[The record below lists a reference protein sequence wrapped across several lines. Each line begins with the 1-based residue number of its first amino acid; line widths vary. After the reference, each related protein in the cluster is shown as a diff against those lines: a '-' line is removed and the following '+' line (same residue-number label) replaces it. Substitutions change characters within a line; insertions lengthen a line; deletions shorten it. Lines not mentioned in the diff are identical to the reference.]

1 MTTGLRPRSR
11 TRSQLALT
19 DVAKRYGDQVVLD
32 RLSLAISPGERVGV
46 IGDNGSGKSTLLR
59 LLAGVERPDN
69 GEVVVR
75 APGGVGYLPQT
86 LDTVSG
92 GLPAGTVQ
100 DAVDAALADLRDL
113 ERRLRRA
120 EAGLGSATR
129 EELAAYGD
137 LLTEFEARGGYD
149 ADARVDAGLHGL
161 GLPGLDRARPLRTLS
176 GGERSRLALAGVL
189 AAAPELLLL
198 DEPTNDLDDQAVAW
212 LEERL
217 RSHHGTVVAVT
228 HDRAF
233 LAGVTGTVLE
243 VDHVTHGVDR
253 YGNGYDGFLAAKAA
267 ARARWIREYEEW
279 KLDTARQRRLVEN
292 NARHLDGIPRRMA
305 KAAFGHG
312 AFRLRGADHGARSR
326 IRVAK
331 ERLRRLADDPVPP
344 PPVPLRM
351 TAEFSSGPELPDATA
366 SPGATP
372 SETGAPEAAAPAA
385 PTAVGA
391 ADAAHAPP
399 LAVLDGVRVDHRL
412 DVPALAVA
420 PGERILVTGPNGAGK
435 TTLLRVL
442 AGELAPTSGTVSAP
456 ARIGYLRQDD
466 TVAPSGRT
474 VLQAY
479 AEGRPGPAEDLRE
492 ELGSLGLFR
501 PAELDRTVAELS
513 VGQRRRIEVARL
525 TSGVHDLLLLDEP
538 TNHLSP
544 GLVEELEEALSR
556 YTGALVIVTHDRRT
570 RERFSGRHLELREGA
585 VVHDSHGQ

>member
-1 MTTGLRPRSR
+1 MTTGLRSR
-11 TRSQLALT
+11 ARSQLTLT
-19 DVAKRYGDQVVLD
+19 DVAKRYGDHVVLD
-32 RLSLAISPGERVGV
+32 RLTLSIAPGERVGV

-69 GEVVVR
+69 GRLVVR

-86 LDTVSG
+86 LDTVPG
-92 GLPAGTVQ
+92 GVRTGTVQ
-100 DAVDAALADLRDL
+100 DAVDTALSDLRTL
-113 ERRLRRA
+113 ERRLHRA

-129 EELAAYGD
+129 EELEAYGD
-137 LLTEFEARGGYD
+137 LLNEFEARGGYD

-198 DEPTNDLDDQAVAW
+198 DEPTNDLDDRAVAW

-233 LAGVTGTVLE
+233 LAGVTDTVLE
-243 VDHVTHGVDR
+243 VDHVTHTVDR
-253 YGNGYDGFLAAKAA
+253 HGNGYDGFLAAKAA

-292 NARHLDGIPRRMA
+292 NAHRLDGIPRRMT
-305 KAAFGHG
+305 KASFGHG

-331 ERLRRLADDPVPP
+331 ERLRRLAEDPVPP

-351 TAEFSSGPELPDATA
+351 SAEFSSAPPPAE
-366 SPGATP
+366 PGASGAP
-372 SETGAPEAAAPAA
+372 SPTAPEA
-385 PTAVGA
+385 
-391 ADAAHAPP
+391 PP
-399 LAVLDGVRVDHRL
+399 VVVLDRVRVDHRL
-412 DVPALAVA
+412 DVRDLALAA
-420 PGERILVTGPNGAGK
+420 GERVLVTGPNGAGK

-442 AGELAPTSGTVSAP
+442 AGELAPDSGSVRVPTRV
-456 ARIGYLRQDD
+456 GHLRQDD
-466 TVAPSGRT
+466 TVPPSGRT
-474 VLQAY
+474 VLEAY
-479 AEGRPGPAEDLRE
+479 AEGRSEAPEELRE

-501 PAELDRTVAELS
+501 PAELDRTVAALS
-513 VGQRRRIEVARL
+513 VGQRRRIEMARL
-525 TSGVHDLLLLDEP
+525 TSGIHDLLLLDEP

-556 YTGALVIVTHDRRT
+556 YTGTLVIVTHDRRT
-570 RERFSGRHLELREGA
+570 RERFSGRRLELHEGA
-585 VVHDSHGQ
+585 VVGDSDAQ